1 MRRKQDGYTLIEL
14 MISITLLAVVL
25 GLIYANYNRGYTLFN
40 KALQFGRLQTDARS
54 ALEQMA
60 NNIKQ
65 ANKGMIYVGDT
76 FNSDVPLPKDY
87 AFGKPFIYF
96 AVPLINASKPNMP
109 VNQENKD
116 AVKSGLVEEPISDYD
131 YYLYYV
137 AYAKDKDG
145 NYARDRAKL
154 KLLRIKNQDGNY
166 TLNAQHW
173 PIMAPSLIGRA
184 VIEEEESVIKISTPG
199 YIEYDDLSDE
209 FSLYHSEF
217 AYYYYNSNY
226 DNLFTIKVKL
236 IDPVTDSKMEF
247 ETSVTPRN

>member
-1 MRRKQDGYTLIEL
+1 MRRGQNGYTLIEL
-14 MISITLLAVVL
+14 MISITLLAVIL

-40 KALQFGRLQTDARS
+40 KAFQFGRLQSDARS

-60 NNIKQ
+60 NNIKR
-65 ANKGMIYVGDT
+65 ANKGMVFVGDS

-87 AFGKPFIYF
+87 AFGKPFVYF
-96 AVPLINASKPNMP
+96 AVPQTNSSGSRASVDGQKIR
-109 VNQENKD
+109 
-116 AVKSGLVEEPISDYD
+116 SGLTEDTIANYD

-137 AYAKDKDG
+137 AYAKDQDG

-154 KLLRIKNQDGNY
+154 KLLKIKNQDGDY
-166 TLNAQHW
+166 TLNAQQW
-173 PIMAPSLIGRA
+173 PIMAPSLIGKA
-184 VIEEEESVIKISTPG
+184 NLEEEEDVIKVSTPG

-209 FSLYHSEF
+209 FSLYHSEI

-226 DNLFTIKVKL
+226 DNLFTLKVKL
-236 IDPVTDSKMEF
+236 IDPITDSKLEF